1 MTQKNA
7 PAGVDTN
14 APSQEKGKKPYLKPD
29 FHFEKVFET
38 LALVCGKLQHS
49 QGQCRLIRKTS

>member
-1 MTQKNA
+1 MTPKNE

-14 APSQEKGKKPYLKPD
+14 ALSHGTVKKPYAKPD
-29 FHFEKVFET
+29 FRFEKVFET

-49 QGQCRLIRKTS
+49 QGTCRLIRKSS